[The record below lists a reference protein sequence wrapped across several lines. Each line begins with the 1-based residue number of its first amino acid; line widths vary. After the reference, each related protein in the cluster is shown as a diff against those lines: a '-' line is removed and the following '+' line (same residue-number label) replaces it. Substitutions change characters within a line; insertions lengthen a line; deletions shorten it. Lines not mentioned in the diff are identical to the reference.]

1 MVGLLAVGG
10 CQRTRPPAADCDAV
24 AASLVSLELGNYV
37 PREERV
43 AALPVKRALCEQQ
56 RITVAE
62 AACLAKASDPWS
74 AATCVPRMYPE
85 AVGGDCAAVTEKM
98 RVLFGGMAG
107 SDPSQQAMVDKAL
120 AMVRTSCNDDH
131 WPEALR
137 RCILSAKSGDAA
149 ALGACEK
156 ITPPELKAKL
166 QQRMMTLAR

>member
-120 AMVRTSCNDDH
+120 GVVRTSCVEDH

-137 RCILSAKSGDAA
+137 RCILGAKDGDVA
-149 ALGACEK
+149 ALSTCEQV
-156 ITPPELKAKL
+156 TPPALKTKL
-166 QQRMMTLAR
+166 QQRMMALAR